1 MSPPPAIQ
9 LVDKGNGNLVFEP
22 VQKQDDEFGNV
33 TEGFNSSMK
42 WAVVGS
48 VGN

>member
-1 MSPPPAIQ
+1 MSPSPTFQ
-9 LVDKGNGNLVFEP
+9 FVDKGNGNLVFEP
-22 VQKQDDEFGNV
+22 VRNQDDEFGNF